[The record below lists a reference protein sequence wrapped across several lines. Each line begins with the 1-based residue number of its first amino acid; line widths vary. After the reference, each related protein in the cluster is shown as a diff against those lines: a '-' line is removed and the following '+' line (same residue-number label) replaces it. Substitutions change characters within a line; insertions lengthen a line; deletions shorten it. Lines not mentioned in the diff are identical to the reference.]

1 MNEMHSM
8 FCSLADGGAVLTKK
22 GEVVVLIARILD
34 IYNVTAFVKSSV
46 C

>member
-1 MNEMHSM
+1 MRLFLYEKKMNEMHSM

-34 IYNVTAFVKSSV
+34 I
-46 C
+46 

>member
-1 MNEMHSM
+1 MKCIV
-8 FCSLADGGAVLTKK
+8 CSAVWLMGGAVLTKK